1 MYRFYLDTLVGY
13 NLEMILLNIELLHL
27 LVRDLYKILSEFLE
41 RERGLA
47 MAGGSTEIPDTVVTS
62 IIHLTQFLQTE
73 GRPPALPDTQTRL
86 REQLE
91 AQERKKKE
99 RISQILRAQSSVE
112 QFMMAEA
119 APLDP
124 GLFMFSTLP
133 VQ

>member
-1 MYRFYLDTLVGY
+1 MSSGQSKSSPEVWAA
-13 NLEMILLNIELLHL
+13 
-27 LVRDLYKILSEFLE
+27 VKILSQFLE
-41 RERGLA
+41 RERGQ
-47 MAGGSTEIPDTVVTS
+47 AGGLTDIPESVVTS

-73 GRPPALPDTQTRL
+73 GRPPALSDTQTRL

-91 AQERKKKE
+91 AQERTKKE
-99 RISQILRAQSSVE
+99 RISQILRAQSSVK

-119 APLDP
+119 APLEP